1 MGGPFSGEGLVSA
14 MPLDL
19 PSGDVKEKALP
30 TRHRLETE
38 AKELD
43 LCLDMVNLRLNERRL
58 QRATCPVQLVSSPSA
73 VSLASTAASHETSQ
87 SGHGRAHRFRTSTS
101 SDGDGPEEAK
111 LPTPPDSTSDSE
123 MFQCLQVEDL
133 RSALASEV
141 RLSTNKAARRAECAQ
156 KLEAQVLSFEEML
169 DEHPLP
175 NGLRETDMEGKLRTA
190 QRRACEA
197 ETKIAALTSQVAM
210 LTAALETRDVSLE
223 AAQTRA
229 NDCEH
234 QLFETRAQLAIASSR
249 NFVAFMSSLEGATM
263 QRSRHSASL
272 ESEVERLRD
281 VESDLVASKREVAEV
296 KSVAAENEARQAAA
310 LNEARENNTMLTKEV
325 DRLSAS
331 VFRACTSVS
340 SVAGTLEVTTHRS
353 DVEKREALQNTTS
366 NRVLENQFAMDKA
379 KGLLR
384 SLEREMSNSRAPV
397 AISSARPPVS
407 VPEKRIQQIATDHER
422 TETDQESHA
431 STAVLK
437 AEIRDAHARLA
448 ETETRLSAAEVE
460 RTMLHRML
468 SHVKTRMIAGGM

>member
-1 MGGPFSGEGLVSA
+1 LVSCS
-14 MPLDL
+14 
-19 PSGDVKEKALP
+19 SG
-30 TRHRLETE
+30 
-38 AKELD
+38 
-43 LCLDMVNLRLNERRL
+43 
-58 QRATCPVQLVSSPSA
+58 VS
-73 VSLASTAASHETSQ
+73 VASTAASHETSQ
-87 SGHGRAHRFRTSTS
+87 SGPGRAHRVRSSTS
-101 SDGDGPEEAK
+101 SDGDSIEGTVSS
-111 LPTPPDSTSDSE
+111 TPADFGSDSE
-123 MFQCLQVEDL
+123 MSQRQQVEDL
-133 RSALASEV
+133 RSALASEF
-141 RLSTNKAARRAECAQ
+141 RLSTNKAARHAECAQ
-156 KLEAQVLSFEEML
+156 EQEAQVLSFEEML

-175 NGLRETDMEGKLRTA
+175 NGLRETDMEGKLRFA
-190 QRRACEA
+190 QRRAWEA

-210 LTAALETRDVSLE
+210 ITAALETRDVSLE

-229 NDCEH
+229 NDCEQ
-234 QLFETRAQLAIASSR
+234 QLLETRAQLAIASSR
-249 NFVAFMSSLEGATM
+249 NFEACVSSLEGATL

-310 LNEARENNTMLTKEV
+310 LKEAREYIKMMTEEV
-325 DRLSAS
+325 DRLSALVS
-331 VFRACTSVS
+331 RACTTVS
-340 SVAGTLEVTTHRS
+340 IVAGTLEVTTHRS